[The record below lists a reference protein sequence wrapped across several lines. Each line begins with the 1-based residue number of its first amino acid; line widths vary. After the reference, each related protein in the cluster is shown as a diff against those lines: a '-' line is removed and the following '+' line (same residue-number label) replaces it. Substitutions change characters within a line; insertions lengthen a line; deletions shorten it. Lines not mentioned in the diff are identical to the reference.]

1 MRARPIVERMKAVVF
16 RKYGSPE
23 VLAIEEVAMPTPKP
37 DEVLVRVRAASV
49 SAEDPKL
56 RAFDHPALLRL
67 PIALLM
73 GYPRPRVRVL
83 GMELS
88 GEVAAIGSKVSRFR
102 VGDAVFGY
110 TGVRLGAHAEYRC
123 IREQGVIAHKP
134 SSLSFEEAAALPNSA
149 LTALVYL
156 RNMAK
161 LTRGERVLI
170 YGASGAVGSAAV
182 QLAKHFGGEVT
193 GVCSTRNLELVH
205 ALGADRVI
213 DYTQQRFS
221 DEARLYDIV
230 FDTVGKTRFA
240 EVRRVLSPSGRYLIT
255 EFGARELVQMLT
267 TRIFGAPRV
276 IGGASNF
283 HWTAADLQMIAQL
296 TTASQFRPVVDRCY
310 PLSEVAEAHRYVE
323 TKRKRGNVILCI
335 SK

>member
-1 MRARPIVERMKAVVF
+1 MKAAVF

-23 VLAIEEVAMPTPKP
+23 VLAIEEVAMPTTKP
-37 DEVLVRVRAASV
+37 DQVLVRVHAATV

-56 RAFDHPALLRL
+56 RAFDHPALLRV

-83 GMELS
+83 GMELA
-88 GEVAAIGSKVSRFR
+88 GEVAAVGGKVSRFR

-110 TGVRLGAHAEYRC
+110 TGVYLGAHAEYRC
-123 IREQGVIAHKP
+123 ISERGVIAHKP
-134 SSLSFEEAAALPNSA
+134 SGLSFEAAAALPNSA

-156 RNMAK
+156 RNMGK
-161 LTRGERVLI
+161 LTPGERVLI

-182 QLAKHFGGEVT
+182 QLAKHFGAEVT
-193 GVCSTRNLELVH
+193 GVCSTRNVELVRG
-205 ALGADRVI
+205 LGADRVI
-213 DYTQQRFS
+213 DYTQQRFT
-221 DEARLYDIV
+221 DEPQRYDIV

-240 EVRRVLSPSGRYLIT
+240 EVRPVLSASGRYLIT
-255 EFGARELVQMLT
+255 DFGARELLQMLT
-267 TRIFGAPRV
+267 SRPRV

-283 HWTAADLQMIAQL
+283 HWTSDDLELIAHL
-296 TTASQFRPVVDRCY
+296 ATTRQFSPVIDRCY

-323 TKRKRGNVILCI
+323 TKRKRGNVILRI
-335 SK
+335 AG